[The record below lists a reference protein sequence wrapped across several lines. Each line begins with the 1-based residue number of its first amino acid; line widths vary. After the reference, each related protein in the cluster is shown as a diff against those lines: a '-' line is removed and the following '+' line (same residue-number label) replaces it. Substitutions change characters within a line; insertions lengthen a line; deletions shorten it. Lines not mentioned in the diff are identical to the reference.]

1 MPASPPQFG
10 PDVDHL
16 HLDLDAYEA
25 CYVVGDV
32 HGCIGRLE
40 ALVDRIDP
48 GTDDLLVFV
57 GDLVRKGPDSA
68 AVLEWVRDRPNA
80 YTVLGNNEA
89 KVIDGVTAQ
98 PPIPE
103 SDRSHLQG
111 LPDVI
116 TFDDAIVVHG
126 GIDPRSRLPDHDA
139 ETLRELRS
147 IPVGEGYDGPFWFER
162 YDGPYR
168 VYFGHTVLE
177 APYVTQHAV
186 GLDTGCVY
194 GGRLTAIRHGDG
206 RVASVDGRFEDWDRP
221 ADQIVSRPS
230 EHA

>member
-10 PDVDHL
+10 PSVDHL
-16 HLDLDAYEA
+16 HLDLDAYES

-32 HGCIGRLE
+32 HGCIDRLD
-40 ALVDRIDP
+40 ALLARIDP
-48 GTDDLLVFV
+48 GADDLLVFV

-68 AVLEWVRDRPNA
+68 AVLERVRERENA
-80 YTVLGNNEA
+80 YSVLGNNEA
-89 KVIDGVTAQ
+89 KVLDGVTAQ
-98 PPIPE
+98 PPLSE
-103 SDRSHLQG
+103 SDTSYLRT

-116 TFDDAIVVHG
+116 TFDDAIVTHG
-126 GIDPRSRLPDHDA
+126 GIDPRSQLSDHDA

-162 YDGPYR
+162 YDGPYT

-177 APYVTQHAV
+177 APYVTPHAV

-194 GGRLTAIRHGDG
+194 GGRLTAMRHDDG
-206 RVASVDGRFEDWDRP
+206 RVVSVDGRFEDWNRP

>member
-1 MPASPPQFG
+1 MQGSPPQFG
-10 PDVDHL
+10 PTVDHRR
-16 HLDLDAYEA
+16 LDADEYED

-32 HGCIGRLE
+32 HGCIDRLE
-40 ALVDRIDP
+40 ALIDRLDP
-48 GTDDLLVFV
+48 APADLLVFV

-80 YTVLGNNEA
+80 YTVVGNNEA
-89 KVIDGVTAQ
+89 KVIDGVTTQ
-98 PPIPE
+98 PPISE
-103 SDRSHLQG
+103 SDRSYLRD

-116 TFDDAIVVHG
+116 TFDDAIVAHG
-126 GIDPRSRLPDHDA
+126 GIDPRAPLAEQDA
-139 ETLRELRS
+139 ETLTEIRS
-147 IPVGEGYDGPFWFER
+147 VPAGAGYDGPFWFEQ

-177 APYVTQHAV
+177 APYVTDHAV

-194 GGRLTAIRHGDG
+194 GGRLTAMRHGDG
-206 RVASVDGRFEDWDRP
+206 EVTSVDGRFEEWNRS
-221 ADQIVSRPS
+221 ADQIVSPPN